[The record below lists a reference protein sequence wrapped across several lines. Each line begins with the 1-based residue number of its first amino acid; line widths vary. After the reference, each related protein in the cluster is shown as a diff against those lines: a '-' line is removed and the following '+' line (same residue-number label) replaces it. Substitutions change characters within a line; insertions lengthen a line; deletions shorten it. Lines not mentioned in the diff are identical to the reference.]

1 MTYAIYSTLG
11 EEVQR
16 DTTLK
21 LEPTL
26 AGIQWGSFVD
36 MYDPKSPWHDK
47 RVRLAANHAIN
58 RQAINEAGDPGLFE
72 AGGGIIPATYDFAL
86 PLEPYAYDPQ
96 KAKALL
102 TAAGYAKGFD
112 AGEYSCD
119 AVYAG
124 VTMRRW

>member
-1 MTYAIYSTLG
+1 MVRSA

-16 DTTLK
+16 DKTLK

-58 RQAINEAGDPGLFE
+58 RQAINEAETLGYSKLV
-72 AGGGIIPATYDFAL
+72 GGIIPATYDFAL
-86 PLEPYAYDPQ
+86 PLEPYAYDP
-96 KAKALL
+96 AE
-102 TAAGYAKGFD
+102 
-112 AGEYSCD
+112 GESLAHSGGLCE
-119 AVYAG
+119 G
-124 VTMRRW
+124 V